1 MDSNSDIEAATETDT
16 EVKPPRGLRELWKS
30 SHVKTFRHILY
41 AVFYRIFR
49 LGGEITAVVL
59 GLAMA
64 GFWIL
69 LSVLDRQSTDLSALR
84 PNFKIWFA
92 DAFDGRDAE
101 FGRLEV
107 TWLPA
112 SDNIVV
118 TVEDAEVQGAD
129 GEVLERFELIRST
142 LAVGE
147 NWKALPKL
155 INAEIKGGVLTYQE
169 SEDGRVLVGLG
180 PPEAVG
186 RIGPVYRSDERVD
199 PDFDLKSLMQGIEF
213 IQIDDA
219 DVYIQNE
226 ISGIDLKSDVESLR
240 VAFSEIGDLTVA
252 VEGNVEQASGQMPFS
267 ITSVVDEDFQNIK
280 MRVKLEGAR
289 PDEIAPTKGR
299 FWEMQGLEASV
310 DLMAAVDFSRQDGLR
325 SAEVDM
331 DVGAGRF
338 TLLRDK
344 EPRSFPLDSLTT
356 RANLAPGE
364 DRMNILQ
371 LDLNSPKAAFKASGF
386 LTELGKLS
394 DGDEN
399 SSPTFDLSFKN
410 IRANLTPM
418 LSDETN
424 IEQLDL
430 VGQADFDS
438 RQLNIDTGSLAFFDS
453 THSFNARLA
462 VSNTNQIKSAVWTS
476 AMTGTLTPDQF
487 LSLWPVNAFGGAR
500 RWIDRSILSGDIREL
515 TAGVNLD
522 EAFFT
527 APALTEDRLRLRLSG
542 QNVEVK
548 YMDTMP
554 KATGVTAQGE
564 IRGNRLLGT
573 FSGGNIEGVA
583 IQSGTVEIPVLLPKG
598 GDILIAADG
607 IGPASEFLRLSDNPP
622 FEIAKRYNVV
632 PDDLRGQG
640 DISIEVKRPLLE
652 FFPRE
657 EILYQVNGNFTGVNA
672 PFQLGR
678 FEITDGAV
686 KMDANRDRVIMS
698 GPVNIGPWRAN
709 MRWQET
715 LGDIASLTQYGVSGT
730 VTSDV
735 LDNLGLASRTWFDGS
750 AAVLIEAEGVGKDI
764 ASATLDVDLTNSE
777 ISAERVW
784 MKPNGEAARLQGRLF
799 RSSDGGYIL
808 DDARIDGDG
817 IDIRGRVE
825 LDAQRKAK
833 QIDLSNVQIA
843 SLIDGTVRITPDR
856 NIGQLGV
863 DIQARFL
870 DVSPW
875 TEDLFAKRESNLDV
889 PFVLKG
895 NIERLILDPTY
906 TVTNSVVDFSHTGEV
921 IETARLMALSDGNP
935 LKLALSTQETSKRQL
950 VVEIPDASKAIAA
963 FIGLNN
969 TTGGQLVVN
978 MNLPAAGEEGAIT
991 GEADMRNFRLT
1002 RAPAM
1007 AQLLS
1012 IASLTGLA
1020 DTLTSG
1026 SMQFETFKLPFTMV
1040 GDDISIRDAR
1050 LYGPAL
1056 GMTADGDIDLDLRVM
1071 DFDGTLV
1078 PAYTANSILGDIP
1091 ILGDIFVQEKD
1102 GGLFALTYTVSG
1114 PFEQTEIAVNPLSAL
1129 TPGFLR
1135 NIFKRDRSDIDNAMK
1150 DAIEDVTPKV
1160 VEGP

>member
-1 MDSNSDIEAATETDT
+1 
-16 EVKPPRGLRELWKS
+16 
-30 SHVKTFRHILY
+30 
-41 AVFYRIFR
+41 
-49 LGGEITAVVL
+49 
-59 GLAMA
+59 
-64 GFWIL
+64 
-69 LSVLDRQSTDLSALR
+69 
-84 PNFKIWFA
+84 
-92 DAFDGRDAE
+92 
-101 FGRLEV
+101 
-107 TWLPA
+107 
-112 SDNIVV
+112 
-118 TVEDAEVQGAD
+118 
-129 GEVLERFELIRST
+129 
-142 LAVGE
+142 
-147 NWKALPKL
+147 
-155 INAEIKGGVLTYQE
+155 
-169 SEDGRVLVGLG
+169 
-180 PPEAVG
+180 
-186 RIGPVYRSDERVD
+186 
-199 PDFDLKSLMQGIEF
+199 
-213 IQIDDA
+213 
-219 DVYIQNE
+219 
-226 ISGIDLKSDVESLR
+226 
-240 VAFSEIGDLTVA
+240 
-252 VEGNVEQASGQMPFS
+252 
-267 ITSVVDEDFQNIK
+267 
-280 MRVKLEGAR
+280 
-289 PDEIAPTKGR
+289 
-299 FWEMQGLEASV
+299 MQGLEASV

-542 QNVEVK
+542 H
-548 YMDTMP
+548 
-554 KATGVTAQGE
+554 
-564 IRGNRLLGT
+564 
-573 FSGGNIEGVA
+573 
-583 IQSGTVEIPVLLPKG
+583 EIPVLLPKG

-657 EILYQVNGNFTGVNA
+657 EILYQVDGNFTGVNA

-799 RSSDGGYIL
+799 RSSGGGYIL

-1091 ILGDIFVQEKD
+1091 VLGDIFVQEKD